1 MTPTTLTDAIRRHA
15 FLEGVVGDGDLP
27 RAEAIWNGLAGV
39 GDDALSCAVSET
51 LPQDHAAFIASDDIV
66 AAHVVAIGVRLLSG
80 KSVPATPFRAR
91 RWAMRELWPAFAAA
105 LAERESGRGRDG
117 GWPMPAR
124 LPANGQALTDP
135 RLQRINELA
144 GRMYAI
150 LRAAQR
156 KRVLGVPEDVV
167 GVTTGADVERL
178 VPDELA
184 LWACGG
190 GARADLAVR
199 LEEGRAT
206 HLEVEGTEH
215 NKRGPL
221 VIALDESGSMS
232 GDRNIWAKAAMT
244 ALARLAWNDRRPV
257 KVVHFSTATRTHELR
272 PGNYAGLQRAQLTFL
287 NGGTAIGRAVAVAA
301 HEVEAWQR
309 QGVQGADVV
318 LVSDGVDE
326 PEGMTAALDRFRAS
340 GVRLFGVA
348 VECSF
353 HGPLRDACA
362 EYVQLRG
369 GALGSADAVDALKGA
384 VL

>member
-1 MTPTTLTDAIRRHA
+1 MTPTTLNDAIRRHA
-15 FLEGVVGDGDLP
+15 FLEGVVDDMP
-27 RAEAIWNGLAGV
+27 RAEAIWNGLAGL
-39 GDDALSCAVSET
+39 GDDVLSCAVSET
-51 LPQDHAAFIASDDIV
+51 LPQEHAAFIASDDIV
-66 AAHVVAIGVRLLSG
+66 AAHIVAIGARLLSG
-80 KSVPATPFRAR
+80 KPTPATAFRAR
-91 RWAMRELWPAFAAA
+91 RWATRELWPAFTRA
-105 LAERESGRGRDG
+105 LEERQSGRGGNDA
-117 GWPMPAR
+117 WPMPSR
-124 LPANGQALTDP
+124 LPVNGQALTDP

-156 KRVLGVPEDVV
+156 KRVLGIPEDVV
-167 GVTTGADVERL
+167 GVTTGSDVERL

-199 LEEGRAT
+199 LEEGRAV
-206 HLEVEGTEH
+206 HLELEGTEH

-221 VIALDESGSMS
+221 VIALDESGSMT
-232 GDRNIWAKAAMT
+232 GDRDIWAKAAMT
-244 ALARLAWNDRRPV
+244 ALAKLAWNDRRPV

-272 PGNYAGLQRAQLTFL
+272 PGNYAGLQRAQMTFL
-287 NGGTAIGRAVAVAA
+287 GGGTAIGRAVTVAA
-301 HEVEAWQR
+301 QEVEAWQR
-309 QGVQGADVV
+309 HGVKGADVV
-318 LVSDGVDE
+318 LVSDGVDN
-326 PEGMTAALDRFRAS
+326 PEGMSGALERFRAS

-353 HGPLRDACA
+353 SGTLREACA

-369 GALGSADAVDALKGA
+369 GALGTADAVECLKGA